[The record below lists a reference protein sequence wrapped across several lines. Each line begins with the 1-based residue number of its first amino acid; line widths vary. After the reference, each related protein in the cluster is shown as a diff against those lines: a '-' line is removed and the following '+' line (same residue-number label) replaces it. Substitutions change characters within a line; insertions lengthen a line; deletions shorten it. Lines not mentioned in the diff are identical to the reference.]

1 MTFIRGKALETTQ
14 GFEAR
19 STYPSACYAFLVQV
33 VCHDATSAS
42 ATECGQDFSV
52 HGIHMPIPDGTPC
65 WHPSEP
71 NVQRIRLFFWVVVV
85 VGR

>member
-1 MTFIRGKALETTQ
+1 MR
-14 GFEAR
+14 
-19 STYPSACYAFLVQV
+19 PSPLIAQHVAFLVQV
-33 VCHDATSAS
+33 VCHDASSTS

-71 NVQRIRLFFWVVVV
+71 NVQRIRFFWGGGGGGEVSDSQIVLHPES
-85 VGR
+85 